1 MGYKI
6 DRKIDLTGICVAANW
21 HLQSVIE
28 ALVGAGVE
36 RRDAECFAAFAF
48 ADFALECGG
57 DCDGDPSDELTAEQW
72 ERLSFEKKEDSA

>member
-1 MGYKI
+1 MTY
-6 DRKIDLTGICVAANW
+6 D
-21 HLQSVIE
+21 VIE
-28 ALVGAGVE
+28 SSYHHYHGVALDSDGVE

-72 ERLSFEKKEDSA
+72 ERLSFEK

>member
-36 RRDAECFAAFAF
+36 QHRTRVYQ
-48 ADFALECGG
+48 
-57 DCDGDPSDELTAEQW
+57 T
-72 ERLSFEKKEDSA
+72 RLSALSALYQWAYGAGVLQHTQ